1 MYSSILLID
10 DDPIQNLINTK
21 LINRINLTKNLIV
34 ATNGHEAN
42 ENFLSSNASFP
53 EVIFLDINMPLMGGW
68 EFLDLLSQDYN
79 DFKPRI
85 FILTSSVS
93 PDDISRSE
101 KHGLVEGFIT
111 KPLTIS
117 KIKFLQKDINPT

>member
-21 LINRINLTKNLIV
+21 LIGKINVTDNLMV
-34 ATNGHEAN
+34 ATNGFEAHEKY
-42 ENFLSSNASFP
+42 LDKSSVYP
-53 EVIFLDINMPLMGGW
+53 EIIFLDINMPIMDGW
-68 EFLDLLSQDYN
+68 EFLDLLSHEHN
-79 DFKPRI
+79 GFKPRI

-93 PDDISRSE
+93 PDDIDRSE

-111 KPLTIS
+111 KPLTLD
-117 KIKFLQKDINPT
+117 KIKFLQKETNPI

>member
-1 MYSSILLID
+1 
-10 DDPIQNLINTK
+10 
-21 LINRINLTKNLIV
+21 
-34 ATNGHEAN
+34 
-42 ENFLSSNASFP
+42 
-53 EVIFLDINMPLMGGW
+53 MPLMGGW

-117 KIKFLQKDINPT
+117 KIEFLQKGINPT